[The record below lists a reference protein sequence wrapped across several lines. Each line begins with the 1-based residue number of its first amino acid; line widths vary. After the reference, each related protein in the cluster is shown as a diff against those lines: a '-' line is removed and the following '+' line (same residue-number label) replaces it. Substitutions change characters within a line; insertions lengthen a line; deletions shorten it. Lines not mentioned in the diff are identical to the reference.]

1 MTIICYSRKESIVS
15 NETNDSDR
23 LENPPS
29 EELRSVY
36 SDSEEEFVQFPEFNP
51 KKEMLHPEL
60 EVENKFRSKEEFKA
74 EVIGEASRVVIG
86 QPSGEPLFY
95 SQLRS
100 ASAGSNVKEQLFLS
114 QHGASTAPNLPRPKA
129 KPMRKCSAPQRR
141 IILRKNSISTL
152 AIQSAWQNLM
162 ESRPR

>member
-1 MTIICYSRKESIVS
+1 MILIIVWVKTIICYSRKESIVS

-74 EVIGEASRVVIG
+74 EGNRGVEGLLSDGTIA
-86 QPSGEPLFY
+86 PS
-95 SQLRS
+95 Q
-100 ASAGSNVKEQLFLS
+100 
-114 QHGASTAPNLPRPKA
+114 ASTMGHGN
-129 KPMRKCSAPQRR
+129 QDF
-141 IILRKNSISTL
+141 
-152 AIQSAWQNLM
+152 
-162 ESRPR
+162 